1 VFLEPLIEFA
11 MANETPAER
20 NALRDGVPRHALK
33 LPFRGGSVRDLALEA
48 LKISAAGLQRRA
60 RTNRNGADESRF
72 LEPLIE
78 FAEANETP
86 AERKLA
92 LFHGEWQGDIDR
104 VFREFAY

>member
-1 VFLEPLIEFA
+1 MPS
-11 MANETPAER
+11 PACSGAPR
-20 NALRDGVPRHALK
+20 NSQD
-33 LPFRGGSVRDLALEA
+33 
-48 LKISAAGLQRRA
+48 
-60 RTNRNGADESRF
+60 ADESRF

-92 LFHGEWQGDIDR
+92 LFHNEWQGDIDR

>member
-1 VFLEPLIEFA
+1 RL
-11 MANETPAER
+11 NSQGT
-20 NALRDGVPRHALK
+20 
-33 LPFRGGSVRDLALEA
+33 
-48 LKISAAGLQRRA
+48 
-60 RTNRNGADESRF
+60 DESRF

-92 LFHGEWQGDIDR
+92 MFHGEWGGNIDR